1 MIVSWNWLK
10 QYVDLNMSHD
20 DLVDRLT
27 MSGLNHEGTDTLG
40 DDKAIDLEVTS
51 NRADCLGH
59 IGVAREIA
67 TLYDQSLTIPD
78 PQPKTSSNSV
88 SAEVS
93 VDISANESC
102 FRYTARLIKGVK
114 IGPSPDWLIERLKA
128 ATLRVDK
135 NGKQTSYESV
145 NNVVDATNYVMF
157 ECGQPL
163 HAFDFAKI
171 ADGKI
176 IVRDAVA
183 GEEFQAIDHKN
194 YKLDAGMCV
203 IADPNGPVAL
213 AGVMGGA
220 ESEVSD
226 STTDVLIES
235 AYFEQLSVRRTAR
248 KLKLHSPSSF
258 RFERDI
264 DSANLDWAS
273 RRVCDIILEIAGGE
287 LYEGV
292 VDVGERPKNL
302 EPVTLRFSQ
311 LKRLLGI
318 EIPKDLV
325 PGILTKLGLTIDSST
340 DESITATPPSWRK
353 DLTREADLVE
363 EVGRIYG
370 FDKIPDNVN
379 VPMAA
384 SHRPNADRVI
394 DKVRAVLTSA
404 GFDEAVTPSLVP
416 QPWSDAFSPWTDAA
430 PLQSSQPMLGVLE
443 EYSKNIGAVNLLRRS
458 LIPSLLEVRRINEY
472 RSNSDIDLFE
482 TAKVYL
488 PLGEHE
494 IPDQPTKLAIIS
506 GRDFYEVKGIV
517 EAIVNSVNA
526 SLSLYISECDHD
538 VFDSSM
544 SGELKINDQTLGW
557 IGEVSKS
564 AKKSFG
570 LRSNAVVVELD
581 LGVLDEQATLIPLHV
596 NQSQFPPVS
605 RDFNFIVDN
614 AVRWAELESTI
625 RTACGSLL
633 ETIQYRETFRNEE
646 KDGADKKR
654 LLLTVVL
661 RSPESTLTGQ
671 QAEEVCSSIISSCQS
686 KLSASLVG

>member
-59 IGVAREIA
+59 VGVAREIA

-78 PQPKTSSNSV
+78 PQPKTSSNPV
-88 SAEVS
+88 SAEVT
-93 VDISANESC
+93 VDITASESC

-135 NGKQTSYESV
+135 NGKQTWYESV

-183 GEEFQAIDHKN
+183 SEEFQAIDHKN
-194 YKLDAGMCV
+194 YILDAGMCV

-220 ESEVSD
+220 DSEVSD

-292 VDVGERPKNL
+292 VDVGDRPKNL

-325 PGILTKLGLTIDSST
+325 PGILTKLGLTIESST

-353 DLTREADLVE
+353 DLTREPDLVE

-472 RSNSDIDLFE
+472 RSNSEIDLFE

-494 IPDQPTKLAIIS
+494 IPDQPTKLGIIS

-526 SLSLYISECDHD
+526 SLSLDISECDHD

-544 SGELKINDQTLGW
+544 SGELKINDKTLGW

-570 LRSNAVVVELD
+570 LRSDAVVVELD
-581 LGVLDEQATLIPLHV
+581 LGVLDEQAILIPLHV

-625 RTACGSLL
+625 RAACGSLL

-661 RSPESTLTGQ
+661 RSPESTLTGK

>member
-1 MIVSWNWLK
+1 
-10 QYVDLNMSHD
+10 MSHD

-59 IGVAREIA
+59 VGVAREIA

-78 PQPKTSSNSV
+78 PQPKTSSNPV
-88 SAEVS
+88 SAEVT
-93 VDISANESC
+93 VDITASESC

-135 NGKQTSYESV
+135 NGKQTWYESV

-183 GEEFQAIDHKN
+183 SEEFQAIDHKN
-194 YKLDAGMCV
+194 YILDAGMCV

-220 ESEVSD
+220 DSEVSD

-292 VDVGERPKNL
+292 VDVGDRPKNL

-325 PGILTKLGLTIDSST
+325 PGILTKLGLTIESST

-370 FDKIPDNVN
+370 FDKIPD
-379 VPMAA
+379 
-384 SHRPNADRVI
+384 
-394 DKVRAVLTSA
+394 L
-404 GFDEAVTPSLVP
+404 
-416 QPWSDAFSPWTDAA
+416 
-430 PLQSSQPMLGVLE
+430 
-443 EYSKNIGAVNLLRRS
+443 S
-458 LIPSLLEVRRINEY
+458 LIHI
-472 RSNSDIDLFE
+472 
-482 TAKVYL
+482 
-488 PLGEHE
+488 
-494 IPDQPTKLAIIS
+494 
-506 GRDFYEVKGIV
+506 
-517 EAIVNSVNA
+517 
-526 SLSLYISECDHD
+526 
-538 VFDSSM
+538 
-544 SGELKINDQTLGW
+544 
-557 IGEVSKS
+557 
-564 AKKSFG
+564 
-570 LRSNAVVVELD
+570 
-581 LGVLDEQATLIPLHV
+581 
-596 NQSQFPPVS
+596 
-605 RDFNFIVDN
+605 
-614 AVRWAELESTI
+614 
-625 RTACGSLL
+625 
-633 ETIQYRETFRNEE
+633 
-646 KDGADKKR
+646 
-654 LLLTVVL
+654 
-661 RSPESTLTGQ
+661 
-671 QAEEVCSSIISSCQS
+671 
-686 KLSASLVG
+686 